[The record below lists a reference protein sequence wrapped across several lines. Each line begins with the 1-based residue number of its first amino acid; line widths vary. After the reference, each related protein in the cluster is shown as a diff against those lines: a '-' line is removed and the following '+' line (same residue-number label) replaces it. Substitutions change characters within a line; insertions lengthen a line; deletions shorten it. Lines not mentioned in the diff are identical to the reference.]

1 MSLTRQLVATLAA
14 ATVVV
19 GGLAGPAEATE
30 TRAAVPGCIYVST
43 WTSGAWTYARATN
56 NCNSSY
62 RFYFV
67 WDRAVDGPCTTVS
80 PGYWRQE
87 GRLIQAAFR
96 GFRDC

>member
-56 NCNSSY
+56 NCNNSY

-80 PGYWRQE
+80 PALADQWPS
-87 GRLIQAAFR
+87 GRKTRFR
-96 GFRDC
+96 GS